1 MDNSISRLS
10 AQTGEGSGRHDTDMR
25 QSTTRSVSSAASL
38 SVRSNQKTLS
48 FFKNLIGKRSTDYH
62 DDAAQ
67 VGVAMGRSVRAGPQY
82 RSAYGAPQAHPT
94 ERAGYS
100 PEEVQTELRP
110 SCWQSFCQWISIPAD
125 LRKNF
130 CRRVINSRMWRS
142 ACILFTIALVFGAQV
157 RDLFCPKAADDIF
170 DYLFLAIIGFFT
182 FDILMRV
189 DVEPNYFVFRAFGR
203 GQMTAEDST
212 SCMDVQLGSFIF
224 WCEVGST
231 LALLYEI
238 SLINK
243 REFGLQTI
251 AIALNEIGAPVR
263 ESHMTRFCCPQEST
277 RSRDILLTFFTRFVL
292 KDGRTAGRE

>member
-10 AQTGEGSGRHDTDMR
+10 AQTGEGSLRQDTDMR

-48 FFKNLIGKRSTDYH
+48 FFKTLIGKRSTDYH
-62 DDAAQ
+62 GDAGQ
-67 VGVAMGRSVRAGPQY
+67 MGGSMGRSSRNVPQY
-82 RSAYGAPQAHPT
+82 RQSYPPQPTHST
-94 ERAGYS
+94 ERAGY
-100 PEEVQTELRP
+100 PAEEMQVETKL
-110 SCWQSFCQWISIPAD
+110 SCWQSFCQWISIPTD
-125 LRKNF
+125 LRKSF
-130 CRRVINSRMWRS
+130 CREVIGSRLWRFVS
-142 ACILFTIALVFGAQV
+142 ILFTIALLFGAQV

-170 DYLFLAIIGFFT
+170 DILFLSIIGFFT

-203 GQMTAEDST
+203 GQTTAEDST

-231 LALLYEI
+231 LALLYEV

-243 REFGLQTI
+243 SEFGMQTI
-251 AIALNEIGAPVR
+251 DIELGKYGAPV
-263 ESHMTRFCCPQEST
+263 S
-277 RSRDILLTFFTRFVL
+277 
-292 KDGRTAGRE
+292 